1 MCFCRTSNPDL
12 VICSL
17 KARIKELVSSNFFV
31 VSKPLPPLP
40 PSQKLVGNY
49 RDKIP
54 LKLLTTVTFPLYLTR
69 EIRKLTRWSVWFV
82 WYVEFPNLWS
92 FVHYNHWNKRRLFS
106 QRRVFIAKRSFY
118 DKTRI
123 HLWFPKFSD
132 WLTIRVD
139 RQINQSNPSVETPT
153 SLAQTWLFFWILIG
167 WGSGA
172 ISVIQSQC
180 VMAIKA
186 KAMMQLRST
195 VFWKG
200 WSYFSI
206 SGTIHKS
213 LGFNFLLAR
222 SLWGMLA

>member
-1 MCFCRTSNPDL
+1 MKCLICMVRRVPKSL
-12 VICSL
+12 IICSL
-17 KARIKELVSSNFFV
+17 
-31 VSKPLPPLP
+31 
-40 PSQKLVGNY
+40 Q
-49 RDKIP
+49 P
-54 LKLLTTVTFPLYLTR
+54 LKQTAP
-69 EIRKLTRWSVWFV
+69 
-82 WYVEFPNLWS
+82 
-92 FVHYNHWNKRRLFS
+92 FS
-106 QRRVFIAKRSFY
+106 QRRVFIAKRSFH

-206 SGTIHKS
+206 SGNIHKS

>member
-1 MCFCRTSNPDL
+1 MKCLICMVRRVPKSLIVCSLQPLKQMAPFFAETCVYSREKLLRYNENSPLISKILWLVDNSRWQTNKPIKSKRGNAYKSCPDL
-12 VICSL
+12 
-17 KARIKELVSSNFFV
+17 A
-31 VSKPLPPLP
+31 
-40 PSQKLVGNY
+40 
-49 RDKIP
+49 
-54 LKLLTTVTFPLYLTR
+54 
-69 EIRKLTRWSVWFV
+69 
-82 WYVEFPNLWS
+82 
-92 FVHYNHWNKRRLFS
+92 
-106 QRRVFIAKRSFY
+106 
-118 DKTRI
+118 
-123 HLWFPKFSD
+123 
-132 WLTIRVD
+132 
-139 RQINQSNPSVETPT
+139 
-153 SLAQTWLFFWILIG
+153 FFWILIG

-195 VFWKG
+195 AFWKG